1 MEKVIDKLYHNKLIS
16 QLFHTVVYC
25 LKRELA
31 DCHSVLD
38 LGCGPDSPIKYC
50 ENVCYS
56 IGVEVFVPY
65 LEESKKK
72 KIHTEYILAN
82 ITELNFESN
91 SFDAVVLIEVL
102 EHLPKKEGKM
112 LLEKVENWAK
122 KKIIITTPNG
132 YLPQGE
138 MSKNPYQ
145 VHRSGWTV
153 EEMRK
158 LGYKAY
164 GMAGWK
170 FLRKENTSK
179 RMEEENAIFLTIR
192 FRPKIFWMII
202 SEFTQAFTYY
212 FPKVAFEVFYVKTLG
227 D

>member
-1 MEKVIDKLYHNKLIS
+1 MRVIDKLYHNKLIS
-16 QLFHTVVYC
+16 RLFHTVVYC

-38 LGCGPDSPIKYC
+38 LGCGSDSPIKYC
-50 ENVCYS
+50 DIPYS
-56 IGVEVFVPY
+56 VGVDAFRPY
-65 LEESKKK
+65 LEVSKKR

-82 ITELNFESN
+82 ITELNFKPN
-91 SFDAVVLIEVL
+91 SFDAIVLIEVL
-102 EHLPKKEGKM
+102 EHLSKKEGKT
-112 LLEKVENWAK
+112 LLKKAENWAR

-138 MSKNPYQ
+138 MSNNPYQ

-153 EEMRK
+153 EEIKK

-170 FLRKENTSK
+170 FLRKENTSEK
-179 RMEEENAIFLTIR
+179 MEDKEAIFSTIR
-192 FRPKIFWMII
+192 FPPKLLWLAI
-202 SEFTQAFTYY
+202 SEFTQLFTYY
-212 FPKVAFEVFYVKTLG
+212 LSNRAFEVFYVKEK
-227 D
+227 